1 MIRIE
6 FTLPQYKWKVHGY
19 IAVSRYYTK
28 EILDRME
35 LLGASEKNLEDAC
48 NNLMSGQLNNGLT
61 FSNAGRRE
69 TIWVVA
75 LTSSAREFIDSFVH
89 EIRHLEQHIANECGI
104 DQNSE
109 EACYLCGDIAYRL
122 FPYCKKLM
130 CENCRHRS

>member
-1 MIRIE
+1 MIRTE
-6 FTLPQYKWKVHGY
+6 FTLPQYRWKVHGY

-28 EILDRME
+28 EILNKMT
-35 LLGASEKNLEDAC
+35 LLGASRENLADAYR
-48 NNLMSGQLNNGLT
+48 NLRSGRLNNGLT
-61 FSNAGRRE
+61 YTNPSKRE

-75 LTSSAREFIDSFVH
+75 LTSSAREFMDSFTH

-122 FPYCKKLM
+122 FPYCEKLM
-130 CENCRHRS
+130 CENCRHR